1 MSESSQELVLGNM
14 LVLGDIEIL
23 EHWFQMNSLDDDGG
37 SVFGQDVV
45 DGITFSWGHFKILSS
60 GKGGVVDGD
69 WEHGG

>member
-1 MSESSQELVLGNM
+1 
-14 LVLGDIEIL
+14 
-23 EHWFQMNSLDDDGG
+23 MNSLDDDGG

-69 WEHGG
+69 WVHGG